1 MVLQKL
7 HITNELTLILLTSLG
22 NLTDEQSIHFFF
34 FALPKVLLKTA
45 DSVQRVNL
53 SAHK

>member
-1 MVLQKL
+1 MQKL

-22 NLTDEQSIHFFF
+22 NLTDEQSIHFV
-34 FALPKVLLKTA
+34 ALPKVLLKTA
-45 DSVQRVNL
+45 DSVRRVNL